1 MWLSAM
7 TAGCGGCWLWWLLV
21 VVVPIVV
28 NPFSK
33 LGPPLRQVDMKT
45 TFDFEGTSGAGTEL
59 DR

>member
-1 MWLSAM
+1 M
-7 TAGCGGCWLWWLLV
+7 WWLLV